1 MVELFSENKPLEILE
16 DFMVESEASRIAGL
30 ACVEDVRRKNLS
42 VPKCFRW
49 QAPEPTFVVVK

>member
-30 ACVEDVRRKNLS
+30 GCAEDVRRKNLS
-42 VPKCFRW
+42 VPKMF
-49 QAPEPTFVVVK
+49 

>member
-30 ACVEDVRRKNLS
+30 GCAEDVRRKNLS
-42 VPKCFRW
+42 VQKCFRR
-49 QAPEPTFVVVK
+49 QGPETTFVVVK